1 MFSTTYKSAEEIN
14 SAMIRVY
21 QNMTLAI
28 LVSML
33 TSFAAS
39 TSPALMSLMFTTP
52 LKWVVMFAPLVFVLF
67 FSFKL
72 EDLSKDTATILLYIF
87 AAMMGLS
94 FSAIFVVYTS
104 ARLS

>member
-33 TSFAAS
+33 TSFDY
-39 TSPALMSLMFTTP
+39 
-52 LKWVVMFAPLVFVLF
+52 
-67 FSFKL
+67 
-72 EDLSKDTATILLYIF
+72 EQ
-87 AAMMGLS
+87 
-94 FSAIFVVYTS
+94 
-104 ARLS
+104 